1 MRGVKRFFCQLSA
14 VAAAALAVAG
24 CAPKTTNPEQLNVL
38 HKQNMELKQQIADM
52 QASIEQA
59 GEDIPGLQDQINA
72 KEAEITSA
80 IKQLDELNRQETDN
94 RLRAIELQDR
104 LDAFRTAFRAMQNDI
119 ANRR

>member
-1 MRGVKRFFCQLSA
+1 MKRFFCQLSA
-14 VAAAALAVAG
+14 AVAALLAVG

-59 GEDIPGLQDQINA
+59 GEDIPGLQEQINA
-72 KEAEITSA
+72 KEAEIASA
-80 IKQLDELNRQETDN
+80 ITRLDELTRSETDN
-94 RLRAIELQDR
+94 RLRVIELQDR
-104 LDAFRTAFRAMQNDI
+104 LDAFRTAFRTMQNDI